1 MKGLLVPLLLLAVI
15 ASAVSAAY
23 AKHQSRKLFVEL
35 QVLEARRD
43 AMNIEWGQLQLE
55 QSTYTTHGKIEGAAR
70 NRLGMHTPAPGQVL
84 VVRP

>member
-1 MKGLLVPLLLLAVI
+1 MKGVVLPLLVLAVV

-35 QVLEARRD
+35 QTLQEERD
-43 AMNIEWGQLQLE
+43 AMNVEWGQLQLE

-70 NRLGMHTPAPGQVL
+70 ERLHMHMPAPQQVTIL
-84 VVRP
+84 RP